1 LIEIEWV
8 GTQKKNT
15 KKQNALLTHTQ
26 TTPLNTPKH
35 QSAVNFAV
43 TSSGATGITLCLFT
57 RADLAAGRTTHEV
70 DLDPALNRT
79 GAVWHALL
87 PSIPDLDGLLYGY
100 RARGPHQDDVA
111 EDLAGWESVGGEEG
125 GPGDPASNPA
135 AGHRFDGGAVM
146 VDPYA
151 RAVVGPRRAYGVLGP
166 ALPYDSPGTLGVAR
180 TWPQAAGALPHP
192 AVDDYDWE
200 GDAPLRLAPED
211 LVIYEMHVRGFT
223 AHPSSGLPDAR
234 RGTYAGLVD
243 KLDYL
248 AGLGVN
254 AIELLPVHEFNEL
267 EYVSLPE
274 EAGNGWTGETPPPG
288 ARFNYWGYS
297 TLNFFSPMAR
307 YATDP
312 SHGPAIINEFR
323 DMVKACHARGIEVIL
338 DVVFNHS
345 AEGNERGPALSF
357 RGLDNRTYYMLAPGG
372 QYYNYSGCGNTLNC
386 NHPAVVDLIVGA
398 LRYWVTEMHVDGF
411 RFDLASILTRAHS
424 AWAPS
429 GVVVGGGDGGEEHHH
444 HRTLPHA
451 GDDGACCAS
460 TTSASGALLTPGGGM
475 SDGAGVPTGTPLPDP
490 PLIAAIA
497 ADPVLRHTKLIAEAW
512 DCDGLNQVGAF
523 PHYGGRFAEWNG
535 HFRDTVR
542 QFVKGTD
549 GPWAPA
555 FAAALCGSPSI
566 YAAPAGEGDWWGS
579 GPGARWRGGRGPTAS
594 INFVTAHDG
603 FTLADLVSYNEKH
616 NDANGEGGA
625 DGEAHNLSWNCG
637 VEGPTTDGGV
647 ARLRARQVRNLLASL
662 LLAHGVPMLHMG
674 DEYGHTKGGNNNTYC
689 HDGPLNW
696 FDWGAAAADAGGSLR
711 FTRALLRLRRAH
723 PELRRAA
730 YVQDGEVEWHGTAV
744 GEPDWS
750 DGSRLVAL
758 SLRGRDGGG
767 LYVAWSAAHTPT
779 VVGLPDW
786 PGREWRPVLD
796 SGKPAPYDALVV
808 DEALSAADVAGAV
821 AAAAG
826 WTREGVY
833 PLLPWACVVLESV
846 PAGEGAERFHGLDDL
861 AVATGGAGAA
871 VGAAAAAAAAP
882 STPTT
887 ADPSHAPPGRAMT
900 PAERAAFAAAAA
912 ENERLRAQLAALD
925 EAETKGDGAA

>member
-1 LIEIEWV
+1 M
-8 GTQKKNT
+8 
-15 KKQNALLTHTQ
+15 
-26 TTPLNTPKH
+26 
-35 QSAVNFAV
+35 
-43 TSSGATGITLCLFT
+43 TLCLFT
-57 RADLAAGRTTHEV
+57 HDDLAAGRTTHEV
-70 DLDPALNRT
+70 DLDPASNRT
-79 GAVWHALL
+79 GTVWHVLL
-87 PSIPDLDGLLYGY
+87 PAVADLGGLLYGY

-125 GPGDPASNPA
+125 GSPDPASNPA
-135 AGHRFDGGAVM
+135 AGQRFDGGAVM

-151 RAVVGPRRAYGVLGP
+151 RAVIGRPTYGVLGP
-166 ALPYDSPGTLGVAR
+166 DLPYGSPGTLGVAR

-192 AVDDYDWE
+192 DVEGYDWE
-200 GDAPLRLAPED
+200 GDRPLGLPASD

-223 AHPSSGLPDAR
+223 AHQSSGLPPAR
-234 RGTYAGLVD
+234 RGTYAGVVD

-267 EYVSLPE
+267 EYVALPD
-274 EAGNGWTGETPPPG
+274 GFTGDAPPPG

-297 TLNFFSPMAR
+297 TVNFFSPMAR
-307 YATDP
+307 YSSAAATL
-312 SHGPAIINEFR
+312 GTPAAPAAAPIINEFR
-323 DMVKACHARGIEVIL
+323 DLVKACHARGIEVIL
-338 DVVFNHS
+338 DVVFNHT
-345 AEGNERGPALSF
+345 AEGNERGPAISL

-386 NHPAVVDLIVGA
+386 NHPAVIDMIVAA
-398 LRYWVTEMHVDGF
+398 LRYWVTDMHVDGF
-411 RFDLASILTRAHS
+411 RFDLASILTRAQS

-429 GVVVGGGDGGEEHHH
+429 DLVAAGPDGAHG
-444 HRTLPHA
+444 RTLPHS
-451 GDDGACCAS
+451 GSDGAPCL
-460 TTSASGALLTPGGGM
+460 TSASGALLTPGGGM

-490 PLIAAIA
+490 PLVAAIA

-542 QFVKGTD
+542 QFIKGTE

-566 YAAPAGEGDWWGS
+566 YAAPAGEDDWWGS
-579 GPGARWRGGRGPTAS
+579 GAGGRWRGGRGPTAS

-616 NDANGEGGA
+616 NEANGEGGA

-637 VEGPTTDGGV
+637 EEGPTADGGV
-647 ARLRARQVRNLLASL
+647 ARLRARQVRNMLASL
-662 LLAHGVPMLHMG
+662 LLAHGVPMFHMG

-696 FDWGAAAADAGGSLR
+696 FDWGAATADAGGTLR

-723 PELRRAA
+723 PELRRAT
-730 YVQDGEVEWHGTAV
+730 YVQDGEVEWHGVAV

-750 DGSRLVAL
+750 EESRLVAL
-758 SLRGRDGGG
+758 SLRGPGGGG
-767 LYVAWSAAHTPT
+767 LYIAWSAAHTPT

-786 PGREWRPVLD
+786 PSREWRPVLD
-796 SGKPAPYDALVV
+796 TGKPAPFDALVV
-808 DEALSAADVAGAV
+808 DDVLSAADVAGAV
-821 AAAAG
+821 TQAAG
-826 WTREGVY
+826 WTREGAY

-846 PAGEGAERFHGLDDL
+846 PAGAGAERFHGLDDL
-861 AVATGGAGAA
+861 AAVQAPATPAQA
-871 VGAAAAAAAAP
+871 
-882 STPTT
+882 SS
-887 ADPSHAPPGRAMT
+887 DPSHAPPGRGMT
-900 PAERAAFAAAAA
+900 PAERAAYAAAA
-912 ENERLRAQLAALD
+912 EENARLRAQLAAL
-925 EAETKGDGAA
+925 EAEEAA

>member
-1 LIEIEWV
+1 M
-8 GTQKKNT
+8 Q
-15 KKQNALLTHTQ
+15 A
-26 TTPLNTPKH
+26 TPC
-35 QSAVNFAV
+35 VNFAV
-43 TSSGATGITLCLFT
+43 TSAGATGITLCLFT
-57 RADLAAGRTTHEV
+57 RADLEAGRTTHEV
-70 DLDPALNRT
+70 ALDPTVNRT
-79 GAVWHALL
+79 GDVWHVLL
-87 PSIPDLDGLLYGY
+87 PGLSDLASLLYGY
-100 RARGPHQDDVA
+100 RARGAHQDDVA
-111 EDLAGWESVGGEEG
+111 EDMAGWESVGGEDG
-125 GPGDPASNPA
+125 DRDPARNPA
-135 AGHRFDGGAVM
+135 AGQRFDGSAVL

-151 RAVVGPRRAYGVLGP
+151 RAVVGRPAYGVLGP
-166 ALPYDSPGTLGVAR
+166 DLPYGSPGTLGLAR

-192 AVDDYDWE
+192 DVAAYDWE
-200 GDAPLRLAPED
+200 GDTPLNLPAAD

-223 AHPSSGLPDAR
+223 ADPSSGLDPAR
-234 RGTYAGLVD
+234 RGTYAGLTD

-267 EYVSLPE
+267 EYATLP
-274 EAGNGWTGETPPPG
+274 AGHEGPAPPPG

-297 TLNFFSPMAR
+297 TVNFFSPMAR
-307 YATDP
+307 YAAA
-312 SHGPAIINEFR
+312 SAASSSSSSSPASAAVINEFR

-338 DVVFNHS
+338 DVVFNHT
-345 AEGNERGPALSF
+345 AEGNEQGPAVSF
-357 RGLDNRTYYMLAPGG
+357 RGLDNRTYYMLAPAG

-386 NHPAVVDLIVGA
+386 NHPTVRALILDA
-398 LRYWVTEMHVDGF
+398 LRYWVSEMHVDGF

-429 GVVVGGGDGGEEHHH
+429 DLLPDGRRGPPLSGDG
-444 HRTLPHA
+444 
-451 GDDGACCAS
+451 S
-460 TTSASGALLTPGGGM
+460 SITSASGAVLTPGGGM

-497 ADPVLRHTKLIAEAW
+497 EDPVLRHTKMIAEAW

-542 QFVKGTD
+542 QFVKGTE

-579 GPGARWRGGRGPTAS
+579 GPGSRWRGGRGPTAS

-603 FTLADLVSYNEKH
+603 FTLADLVAYNEKR
-616 NDANGEGGA
+616 NEANGEGGA

-637 VEGPTTDGGV
+637 EEGPTADGGV
-647 ARLRARQVRNLLASL
+647 ARLRSRQVRNMAAAL
-662 LLAHGVPMLHMG
+662 LLAQGVPMLHMG

-696 FDWGAAAADAGGSLR
+696 FDWAAAASDTGGTLR

-723 PELRRAA
+723 PELRREA
-730 YVQDGEVEWHGTAV
+730 YIQDGEVEWHGAAL

-767 LYVAWSAAHTPT
+767 LYLAWSAAHTPT
-779 VVGLPDW
+779 MVALPDW
-786 PGREWRPVLD
+786 GGREWRPVID
-796 SGKPAPYDALVV
+796 TGKPAPFDALVV
-808 DEALSAADVAGAV
+808 DGALSAEGVAGAI
-821 AAAAG
+821 AQAAG
-826 WTREGVY
+826 WTREGAY

-846 PAGEGAERFHGLDDL
+846 PAGAGAERFHGLDSL
-861 AVATGGAGAA
+861 QESEGG
-871 VGAAAAAAAAP
+871 VGAAGPA
-882 STPTT
+882 TPPAGGTG
-887 ADPSHAPPGRAMT
+887 PSHAPPGLAMT
-900 PAERAAFAAAAA
+900 PEERAAYVAATAA
-912 ENERLRAQLAALD
+912 ENERLRAALAEL
-925 EAETKGDGAA
+925 ERGGGGAAA